1 MKDIFIGICA
11 IIGYIVIIAVI
22 LALPIMLLWN
32 WLMPDIFNLP
42 TITFWQALGISLL
55 SSCLFKNGRTK
66 NNNT

>member
-1 MKDIFIGICA
+1 MRDMIIGIGV
-11 IIGYIVIIAVI
+11 IVGYIVITAII

-32 WLMPDIFNLP
+32 WLMPEIFNLP

-66 NNNT
+66 NND